1 MRKVTILG
9 CGNGGRSAA
18 SEIALEGHRVT
29 LYEMPEFAES
39 VAKIKETKVIKSVG
53 VIEGSA
59 NIHQIT
65 CDISEAIEDAEV
77 IIVIVPTMFQLAYAR
92 LLAPYLKDGH
102 NIVLMP
108 GSLGSLEFVEE
119 IRRLGIEKDITVSDF
134 AALPYA
140 TRIINADT
148 VRIFGRRAVLSM
160 GVFPADKA
168 DRVMP
173 IMEDIY
179 PGIITM
185 RDVLEAG
192 LSNPNPTLHCLGVL
206 LNAGRIEYS
215 HGEFYY
221 YEEGLTPGVCRAVE
235 CIDEERV
242 NIGKALNLNLLSLK
256 DTYPVMK
263 YGPKGDSFWQVI
275 RGVLPLMGVK
285 GPAELDNRY
294 ITEDVPIGLVCY
306 SQLGRQLG
314 VDVKLMESVIHI
326 AGAILGR
333 DFYENGRT
341 LERCGINGMDA
352 EKLIRYVKTGKK
364 VGAGVVV

>member
-1 MRKVTILG
+1 MRNVTILG

-18 SEIALEGHRVT
+18 AEIALRGHQVT
-29 LYEMPEFAES
+29 LFEMAEFAES
-39 VAKIKETKVIKSVG
+39 VARIKETRTIKAVG
-53 VIEGSA
+53 VIEGTA
-59 NIHQIT
+59 KIHQVT
-65 CDISEAIEDAEV
+65 TDISEAIADAEV
-77 IIVIVPTMFQLAYAR
+77 IIIIVPTMFQLSYAR
-92 LLAPYLKDGH
+92 LLAPHLEDGH

-108 GSLGSLEFVEE
+108 GSLGSLEFIEE
-119 IRRLGIEKDITVSDF
+119 IRNQGIDKDITVSDF

-140 TRIINADT
+140 TRIISPDT

-179 PGIITM
+179 PGIETM

-221 YEEGLTPGVCRAVE
+221 YEEGLTPGVCNAVE
-235 CIDEERV
+235 NMDQERV
-242 NIGKALNLNLLSLK
+242 DIGNALGLDLLTLK
-256 DTYPVMK
+256 DTYPKMK

-275 RGVLPLMGVK
+275 RGVQPLMGVK
-285 GPAELDNRY
+285 GPSELDNRY

-333 DFYENGRT
+333 NFYENGRT
-341 LERCGINGMDA
+341 LERCGIKDMSVETLQHYVHTG
-352 EKLIRYVKTGKK
+352 EK
-364 VGAGVVV
+364 

>member
-1 MRKVTILG
+1 MRNITILG

-18 SEIALEGHRVT
+18 SEIALRGHRVT
-29 LYEMPEFAES
+29 LYEMPQFAES
-39 VAKIKETKVIKSVG
+39 IAKIKETKVIKAVG
-53 VIEGSA
+53 VIEGTA
-59 NIHQIT
+59 QIHKVT
-65 CDISEAIEDAEV
+65 CDIAEAVEGAEV
-77 IIVIVPTMFQLAYAR
+77 IIIIVPTMFQLSYAR
-92 LLAPYLKDGH
+92 LLAPHLEDGQ

-119 IRRLGIEKDITVSDF
+119 IRNLGIEKDITVSDF

-140 TRIINADT
+140 TRIISPDT

-179 PGIITM
+179 PGIETM

-221 YEEGLTPGVCRAVE
+221 YEEGLTPGVCNAVE
-235 CIDEERV
+235 NIDQERV
-242 NIGKALNLNLLSLK
+242 NIGSALGLNLLTLK
-256 DTYPVMK
+256 DTYPIMK

-275 RGVLPLMGVK
+275 RGVQPLMGVK
-285 GPAELDNRY
+285 GPGELDNRY
-294 ITEDVPIGLVCY
+294 LTEDVPIGLVCY

-326 AGAILGR
+326 AGAVLKR
-333 DFYENGRT
+333 DFYDNGRT
-341 LERCGINGMDA
+341 LERCGIRGMDT
-352 EKLIRYVKTGKK
+352 ENLINYVKTGKK
-364 VGAGVVV
+364 